1 MALVD
6 ITYVHSRNPIVPEG
20 AECRRTTVREMEKYM
35 EDLVFEMKCAGV
47 NTSFRSEHRAGASND
62 IIVNGRSV
70 NEILDGLEIRKP
82 ELVPDEDKPVQ
93 LVSFERSPDDWNISV
108 IEDIPDLLMKNALS
122 KAFADAE
129 KLRIKDMLR

>member
-6 ITYVHSRNPIVPEG
+6 ITYIHSHDPIVSKCM
-20 AECRRTTVREMEKYM
+20 ECRRTTVGEMEKYM
-35 EDLVFEMKCAGV
+35 ENLVFEMKCAGV
-47 NTSFRSEHRAGASND
+47 NTSFRSEHKDGASND
-62 IIVNGRSV
+62 IVINGRSV

-82 ELVPDEDKPVQ
+82 ELTPEEDKPVQ
-93 LVSFERSPDDWNISV
+93 LVSFERSPDDWNVSI

-129 KLRIKDMLR
+129 KLRIKDMLQ

>member
-6 ITYVHSRNPIVPEG
+6 IVYVHSGDPVLSDNS
-20 AECRRTTVREMEKYM
+20 ECRRSTVKQMEEYMEK
-35 EDLVFEMKCAGV
+35 LVVEMKFAGV
-47 NTSFRSEHRAGASND
+47 NTSFKSEHKDGAVND
-62 IIVNGRSV
+62 IIVNGKSV

-82 ELVPDEDKPVQ
+82 ELDPDEEKTVKI
-93 LVSFERSPDDWNISV
+93 VSFERSPDDWNTAV

-129 KLRIKDMLR
+129 KLRIKNIVL